1 MKTNLI
7 ANPPVTQNTQQK
19 PATRLS
25 AFVGL
30 LVAVF
35 CAALVSFTSS
45 PVALAGG
52 ADGEYLLTSI
62 SGTIT
67 MAGETEEIPQDLVQQ
82 FANLQSGGIVVKNN
96 KINIDRKIAV
106 RLINKLAKEYGADV
120 DYDLSGPTS
129 LKLNKHGK
137 IFTGST
143 SKPVEV
149 SFKISHP
156 SIDQVI
162 KGSLKT
168 DFDARVKG
176 KVLTLHVPIT
186 GKIIGQKVS
195 ANLTVVCTR

>member
-7 ANPPVTQNTQQK
+7 ANPPVIPDTQQQTAPRL
-19 PATRLS
+19 PA
-25 AFVGL
+25 FIGL
-30 LVAVF
+30 LMAVF

-52 ADGEYLLTSI
+52 ADGEYLLTSV

-67 MAGETEEIPQDLVQQ
+67 LAGETEEIPQDIVQQ
-82 FANLQSGGIVVKNN
+82 FANLQNGGIVVKNN
-96 KINIDRKIAV
+96 KISIDRKIAV
-106 RLINKLAKEYGADV
+106 RLINKLAKQYGADV

-129 LKLNKHGK
+129 LKLNKNGK

-149 SFKISHP
+149 SFQISHP

-162 KGSLKT
+162 KGSLKA
-168 DFDARVKG
+168 DFDAKVKG

-186 GKIIGQKVS
+186 GKIIGKKVS
-195 ANLTVVCTR
+195 ADLTVVCTR